1 VDIHGFFFG
10 ERMDYLILFLA
21 FLAGIFAARAWTAL
35 MTLGELSLMGKEVE
49 KNCLLMFASVA
60 ESVSYIQSI
69 KFQTMKDLDLD
80 ENLIKRTQN
89 IDEHNFKMW
98 KNAAVKNLH
107 TSYPE
112 RFKHEAKYYDWKTAM
127 DFLDKIYN
135 QNLIDKS
142 DK

>member
-1 VDIHGFFFG
+1 
-10 ERMDYLILFLA
+10 MDYLILFLA

-35 MTLGELSLMGKEVE
+35 MTLGELSLMVKEVE

-107 TSYPE
+107 ASYPE
-112 RFKHEAKYYDWKTAM
+112 RFKDEAKYYDWKTAM
-127 DFLDKIYN
+127 NFLDKIYH
-135 QNLIDKS
+135 QNRIDKK

>member
-1 VDIHGFFFG
+1 
-10 ERMDYLILFLA
+10 MDYLILFLA

-35 MTLGELSLMGKEVE
+35 MTLGELSLMVKEVE

-127 DFLDKIYN
+127 KFLDRIYQ
-135 QNLIDKS
+135 QNRIDKS